1 MKDYIKIEDKKY
13 PAKLRNIK
21 KIDIYDISSLN
32 STLQIEKK
40 IIH

>member
-1 MKDYIKIEDKKY
+1 MRKIPNKNKFK
-13 PAKLRNIK
+13 KLRNIK